1 MTTPDEH
8 LDHGGTPGGRSAP
21 RPRRPGGAGE
31 RREPLWSRGGILT
44 VWIVLGVLICG
55 VAGHFIG
62 QALPGDIVYGA
73 GIGIGVGVALGAA
86 VGTRRA
92 DANDRKISRR
102 AEEEPDAR

>member
-8 LDHGGTPGGRSAP
+8 LDHGGSPEGRSAP
-21 RPRRPGGAGE
+21 RPRRHVGSGE
-31 RREPLWSRGGILT
+31 RRAPLWSRGGILT
-44 VWIVLGVLICG
+44 VWIVLGVLVCG

-62 QALPGDIVYGA
+62 QALPGDVAYGG
-73 GIGIGVGVALGAA
+73 GIGIGAGVALGAA

-92 DANDRKISRR
+92 DANDRESSRR